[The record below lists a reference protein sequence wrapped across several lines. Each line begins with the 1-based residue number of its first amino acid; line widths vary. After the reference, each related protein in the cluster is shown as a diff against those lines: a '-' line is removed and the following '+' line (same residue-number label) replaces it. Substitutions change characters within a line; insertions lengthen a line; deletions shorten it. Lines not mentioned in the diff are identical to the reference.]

1 MSLRKPSIFD
11 TTTFDLTIT
20 GLDRTAPDYVGVA
33 TGFTDVVYDVEW
45 TLTATEGSD
54 TITKVGVTQ
63 VAPPDS
69 GNFTPFSSLTNDI
82 VKSWIIDSEPMLIHK
97 YTCCNNIL
105 DTRSAAAKP
114 SKAVPW

>member
-11 TTTFDLTIT
+11 TTTFDLKIT
-20 GLDRTAPDYVGVA
+20 GLDRTAPEGVDIA

-54 TITKVGVTQ
+54 TRTKEGATQ
-63 VAPPDS
+63 IEPPNS
-69 GNFTPFSSLTNDI
+69 GNFVSFNSLTNDI
-82 VKSWIIDSEPMLIHK
+82 VKSWIIDTDAFLYHK

-105 DTRSAAAKP
+105 DVRSASAKP

>member
-11 TTTFDLTIT
+11 TTTFDLKIT
-20 GLDRTAPDYVGVA
+20 GLDRTAQDGVGIA
-33 TGFTDVVYDVEW
+33 TAFTDVVYDVEW
-45 TLTATEGSD
+45 TLTAREGSD
-54 TITKVGVTQ
+54 IVAKEGATQ

-69 GNFTPFSSLTNDI
+69 GNFIPFDSLTNDI
-82 VKSWIIDSEPMLIHK
+82 VKSWIIDTDAFLYHK

-105 DTRSAAAKP
+105 DVRSASAKP

>member
-1 MSLRKPSIFD
+1 MSLRKPSNFD
-11 TTTFDLTIT
+11 NTTFDLKIT

-54 TITKVGVTQ
+54 TLSQEGATQ
-63 VAPPDS
+63 VSPPDS
-69 GNFTPFSSLTNDI
+69 SNFTPFNSLTNDI
-82 VKSWIIDSEPMLIHK
+82 VKSWIIDTDVFLYHK
-97 YTCCNNIL
+97 YTCCKNIL
-105 DTRSAAAKP
+105 EARTETAKP

>member
-20 GLDRTAPDYVGVA
+20 GLDKTAPDYVGVA

-45 TLTATEGSD
+45 TLIATEGSD
-54 TITKVGVTQ
+54 TILKEGATQ

-69 GNFTPFSSLTNDI
+69 GNFTSFSSLTNDI
-82 VKSWIIDSEPMLIHK
+82 VKSWIIDSEPMLTHK

-105 DTRSAAAKP
+105 DARTAASKP
-114 SKAVPW
+114 NKAVPW